1 MASSKQQQ
9 AESPED
15 ELPQDQNTDAGD
27 LAPADPEIAKA
38 EAATKAGVLAAM
50 ELAAMEG
57 TTGALHAVHAR
68 LQEMKPFLTGAI
80 EQADGKLKDF
90 LVSLHAAF

>member
-50 ELAAMEG
+50 EG